1 MKFRVQGEC
10 GFDIHPFFGQS
21 FLSVS
26 TAWAELEK
34 MVIKPCLRH
43 LFVFDIGREIS
54 LVDLSGTQT
63 IGWVHKDDFL
73 RKFVNETPE
82 TEVGFIG
89 IIIILLIIV
98 IIIIII
104 IALIM
109 TMIIIFILIIMIIY
123 DNNNE

>member
-1 MKFRVQGEC
+1 MKFRVPGEC

-82 TEVGFIG
+82 TEVGFI
-89 IIIILLIIV
+89 IIIILLIIA
-98 IIIIII
+98 III
-104 IALIM
+104 IAIIM
-109 TMIIIFILIIMIIY
+109 TMLIIIILIIRIIIIT
-123 DNNNE
+123 NNNNI